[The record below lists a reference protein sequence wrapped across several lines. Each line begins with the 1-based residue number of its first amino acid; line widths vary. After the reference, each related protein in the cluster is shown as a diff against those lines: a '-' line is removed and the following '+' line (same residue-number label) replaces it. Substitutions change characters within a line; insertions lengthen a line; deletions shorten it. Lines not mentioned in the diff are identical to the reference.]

1 MIKSSLQATL
11 FYMGICML
19 SFTFAYGCKETIKP
33 SNKKAFKAM
42 DWLLGSWEGNS
53 EQGTV
58 TEKWVK
64 INDTL
69 FAGQSFTL
77 HGSDTLGSE
86 TISLQIGDTAIL
98 YIPLVKGQNDNKPVV
113 FKLSYSDNTNMVF
126 ENPEHDF
133 PQKISYQLKT
143 EDTLIATVSGM
154 QVGIMQSF
162 SISMFKKIAVKPENV
177 KNEN

>member
-1 MIKSSLQATL
+1 MRAALISI
-11 FYMGICML
+11 GICIIC
-19 SFTFAYGCKETIKP
+19 FTLACKESMKH
-33 SNKKAFKAM
+33 SNKREFNTM
-42 DWLLGSWEGNS
+42 DWILGTWVGNS

-69 FAGQSFTL
+69 FAGQSFTI
-77 HGSDTLGSE
+77 HGSDTLSCE

-98 YIPLVKGQNDNKPVV
+98 YIPLVKGQNDNKPIV
-113 FKLSYSDNTNMVF
+113 FKLSYSDNTRMVF

-133 PQKISYQLKT
+133 PQIISYQLKT
-143 EDTLIATVSGM
+143 EDTLVATISGM

-162 SISMFKKIAVKPENV
+162 SISMFK
-177 KNEN
+177 